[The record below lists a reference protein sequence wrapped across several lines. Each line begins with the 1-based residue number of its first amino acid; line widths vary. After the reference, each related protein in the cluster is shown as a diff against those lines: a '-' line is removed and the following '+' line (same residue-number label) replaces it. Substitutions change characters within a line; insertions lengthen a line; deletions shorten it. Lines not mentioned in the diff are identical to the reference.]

1 MEPVNLFEFEEL
13 AKQKLPAMA
22 FDYYY
27 GGSCDEITLKENR
40 TAYNRI
46 RLKQR
51 ALANVG
57 TRDLSTAVL
66 GEKLSFPVLTA
77 PMAFQCMAHPTG
89 EIGITKACSS
99 EGIINILS
107 TLSTTAVEDV
117 VKASSTPVWF
127 QLYVYRD
134 REATRE
140 LVQRVV
146 SAGCKALVVTVD
158 APLLGKR
165 ERDVHNN
172 FILPEELEAKNM
184 SAALS
189 GAGKS
194 HEEGSELAG
203 YFASELDPSLRWKDV
218 EWFKSIAGNLP
229 VMLKGITCGEDAE
242 LAVEHGVD
250 GIIVSNHG
258 GRQLDTCRATIDILP
273 EVIVAAEGKIE
284 ILIDGGI
291 RRGTDIIKAL
301 ALGAKAVLL
310 GRPMLWGLAIDGEN
324 GARKVLQILRKE
336 FDLAMALCGCRNV
349 KEISRGLIV

>member
-1 MEPVNLFEFEEL
+1 MGPVNLYDFEEL
-13 AKQKLPAMA
+13 ARQKLTTMA
-22 FDYYY
+22 YDYYF
-27 GGSCDEITLKENR
+27 GGACDEITLKENH
-40 TAYNRI
+40 TAYDRI

-51 ALANVG
+51 ALANVSS
-57 TRDLSTAVL
+57 RDLSCTVL
-66 GEKLSFPVLTA
+66 GEKLSFPVMVA
-77 PMAFQCMAHPTG
+77 PMAFQCMAHPEG
-89 EIGITKACSS
+89 EIGVTKACSA

-117 VKASSTPVWF
+117 VKASRTSVWF
-127 QLYVYRD
+127 QLYVYKDRD
-134 REATRE
+134 ATRK
-140 LVQRVV
+140 LVQRVI

-165 ERDVHNN
+165 ERDVRNR
-172 FILPEELEAKNM
+172 FVLPDGLYVKNM
-184 SAALS
+184 SAALT
-189 GAGKS
+189 GGNAL
-194 HEEGSELAG
+194 EEGSELAG

-229 VMLKGITCGEDAE
+229 VILKGITCGEDAE
-242 LAVEHGVD
+242 LAVEHGAD

-291 RRGTDIIKAL
+291 RRGTDIIKAI

-310 GRPMLWGLAIDGEN
+310 GRPMLWGLAVDGTN
-324 GARKVLQILRKE
+324 GAKKVLQILKKE

-349 KEISRGLIV
+349 KEINKDLIA

>member
-1 MEPVNLFEFEEL
+1 
-13 AKQKLPAMA
+13 MA
-22 FDYYY
+22 DP
-27 GGSCDEITLKENR
+27 S
-40 TAYNRI
+40 
-46 RLKQR
+46 
-51 ALANVG
+51 
-57 TRDLSTAVL
+57 
-66 GEKLSFPVLTA
+66 
-77 PMAFQCMAHPTG
+77 G

-107 TLSTTAVEDV
+107 TLSTTAVEEV
-117 VKASSTPVWF
+117 VKASATPVWF
-127 QLYVYRD
+127 QLYVYKD
-134 REATRE
+134 RGATKE
-140 LVQRVV
+140 LVQRVI

-165 ERDVHNN
+165 ERDVRNK
-172 FILPEELEAKNM
+172 FVLPDGIRVKNM
-184 SAALS
+184 SAALT
-189 GAGKS
+189 GANKN
-194 HEEGSELAG
+194 EEDSELAG
-203 YFASELDPSLRWKDV
+203 YFASELDPSLKWKDV
-218 EWFKSIAGNLP
+218 EWFRSIAGNLP
-229 VMLKGITCGEDAE
+229 VILKGITCGEDAG

-324 GARKVLQILRKE
+324 GARKVLQILKKE
-336 FDLAMALCGCRNV
+336 FDLAMALCGCRCV
-349 KEISRGLIV
+349 KEISRELII